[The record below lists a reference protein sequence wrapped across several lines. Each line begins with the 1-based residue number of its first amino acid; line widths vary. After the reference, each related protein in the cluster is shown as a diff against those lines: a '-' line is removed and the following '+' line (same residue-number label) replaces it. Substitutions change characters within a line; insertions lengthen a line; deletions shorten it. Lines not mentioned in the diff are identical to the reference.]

1 MGVCASCLG
10 QRRQE
15 TFDEDDDSRM
25 LLDDPNSFQYGSFS
39 DQNIN
44 ARADPL
50 ESQRETEAVQKV
62 VTTTS
67 NNLVDIFE
75 IHPQETAQAHQG
87 MLPGQD
93 GRLAR
98 YHAILAKLSAD
109 DDSSRAGNVY
119 GQMDWLSDDE
129 VADMQA
135 SAPSIKEGAGQP
147 LVGTFADAAAA

>member
-1 MGVCASCLG
+1 
-10 QRRQE
+10 
-15 TFDEDDDSRM
+15 
-25 LLDDPNSFQYGSFS
+25 
-39 DQNIN
+39 
-44 ARADPL
+44 
-50 ESQRETEAVQKV
+50 
-62 VTTTS
+62 
-67 NNLVDIFE
+67 
-75 IHPQETAQAHQG
+75 